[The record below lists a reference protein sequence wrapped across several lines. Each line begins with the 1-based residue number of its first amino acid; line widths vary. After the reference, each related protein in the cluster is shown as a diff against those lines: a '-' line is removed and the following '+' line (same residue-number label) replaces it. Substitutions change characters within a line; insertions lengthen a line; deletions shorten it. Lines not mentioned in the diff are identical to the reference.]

1 MMIIAMMSLHSNV
14 ILKTSKFCS
23 ILHVSF
29 RFLHDLGVAADDLGQ
44 WLTVNPYIFK
54 ENLDNLQN
62 RINYLESMKFS
73 GEQIARVVSKNP
85 YWLLFR

>member
-1 MMIIAMMSLHSNV
+1 MIIVTLSLHSNTT
-14 ILKTSKFCS
+14 LNTSKFGS
-23 ILHVSF
+23 VHVSF
-29 RFLHDLGVAADDLGQ
+29 RFLHDLGVPADNLGW

-54 ENLDNLQN
+54 ENLDNLQA

-73 GEQIARVVSKNP
+73 SDQIARVILKNP